1 MLCGFLPFIGIRETQ
16 TVAKIINR
24 ELEFIE
30 GEWIKVSQ
38 EAKDFLRLLLDKDPN
53 KRPVASEVLFHP
65 WIQSNMQGSS
75 NKVCLD
81 SVKNLISFKSQLKI
95 QQATFEF
102 IVSHLSTQSELK
114 KLQSAFVALDANGD
128 GKLSREE
135 IMLGINKINCKK
147 VFDVEKIIEECDA
160 DGSDFID
167 YSEFLTATMNWQK
180 NLSRKKIETAFR
192 TFDVNGDEK
201 IDLAEL
207 KGIIGGALNED
218 MYQEIM
224 KEADANGD
232 GWIDFKEFE
241 QVCMRSLF

>member
-1 MLCGFLPFIGIRETQ
+1 
-16 TVAKIINR
+16 
-24 ELEFIE
+24 
-30 GEWIKVSQ
+30 
-38 EAKDFLRLLLDKDPN
+38 
-53 KRPVASEVLFHP
+53 
-65 WIQSNMQGSS
+65 
-75 NKVCLD
+75 
-81 SVKNLISFKSQLKI
+81 
-95 QQATFEF
+95 
-102 IVSHLSTQSELK
+102 
-114 KLQSAFVALDANGD
+114 
-128 GKLSREE
+128 
-135 IMLGINKINCKK
+135 MLGINKINCKK

>member
-1 MLCGFLPFIGIRETQ
+1 
-16 TVAKIINR
+16 
-24 ELEFIE
+24 
-30 GEWIKVSQ
+30 
-38 EAKDFLRLLLDKDPN
+38 
-53 KRPVASEVLFHP
+53 
-65 WIQSNMQGSS
+65 MQGSS

-167 YSEFLTATMNWQK
+167 YSEFLTATMN
-180 NLSRKKIETAFR
+180 
-192 TFDVNGDEK
+192 
-201 IDLAEL
+201 
-207 KGIIGGALNED
+207 
-218 MYQEIM
+218 
-224 KEADANGD
+224 
-232 GWIDFKEFE
+232 
-241 QVCMRSLF
+241 